1 MINCQNGA
9 FPKYRP
15 CSPHCSQ
22 VGLAAVPMVLTDH
35 YGLTSGFM
43 PSALFWCEVPAFY
56 SEPPKGS
63 LPLSSL
69 LVPQLWRYRK
79 PPVGRCQLY
88 SSGTTFVVQGLN
100 RVTSG
105 LCLRHSF
112 RVRLLLYI
120 CTMGIRGNFW
130 QYQFL
135 ALFWKHPV
143 WISTFK
149 T

>member
-1 MINCQNGA
+1 MSSRHVFIGRLLPC
-9 FPKYRP
+9 PKDKLVE
-15 CSPHCSQ
+15 CLQ
-22 VGLAAVPMVLTDH
+22 TH

-143 WISTFK
+143 RISTFK

>member
-1 MINCQNGA
+1 MSSRHVFIGRLLPC
-9 FPKYRP
+9 PKDKLVE
-15 CSPHCSQ
+15 CLQ
-22 VGLAAVPMVLTDH
+22 TH

-105 LCLRHSF
+105 FVPAALVSRTVTFVHMHYGHK
-112 RVRLLLYI
+112 RELLAISISRTFLEAP
-120 CTMGIRGNFW
+120 CTDFNI
-130 QYQFL
+130 
-135 ALFWKHPV
+135 
-143 WISTFK
+143 
-149 T
+149 